1 MKHTASTRSGFAAR
15 NDQMVSSM
23 ALWLVVV
30 VAVRWWL
37 RSLAGSVSGA
47 EQVFIGS
54 ADPSRDGEKTNVVH
68 GNFSRVTLSAT
79 PMLRE
84 RYPKLTIFRTSVRC
98 SGVKTE
104 HGSCWVLSLSCPK
117 HLCGQHSVRMDDV
130 TTLLAFTPIN
140 RMEIIQAISGLNLE
154 ATSDH
159 YPLLVRF
166 ALQPQFQKF

>member
-79 PMLRE
+79 PS
-84 RYPKLTIFRTSVRC
+84 TGGTATSVACRMTNQALGQR
-98 SGVKTE
+98 SQ
-104 HGSCWVLSLSCPK
+104 SLAVP
-117 HLCGQHSVRMDDV
+117 
-130 TTLLAFTPIN
+130 
-140 RMEIIQAISGLNLE
+140 
-154 ATSDH
+154 
-159 YPLLVRF
+159 
-166 ALQPQFQKF
+166 